1 MLYTNAND
9 LRSTQFPRSRF
20 KGSKLPQY
28 NLGGWL
34 GDNIGSVN
42 QFANMGAGTISAI
55 DGMDGDLNPYASAGA
70 GALKGAAMGA
80 KLGTIVPGLG
90 NVVGAAG
97 GAIIG
102 GAAGLIKER
111 MQQKQLDAAA
121 EEKRIADQRR
131 KQDLEASNLQSSKA
145 ILATYPTSGVANA
158 GFMMAYGGPTDPP
171 PFDMSLLAGNSLP
184 APNQMAMSAP
194 DVLTGYTEQELAFN
208 RAKGNQVAFN
218 NRANIF
224 GENSREIGNYIKE
237 NPLDAAQVGLGAIAI
252 GADGIPLAGTAVSGI
267 ADGINAGISSGR
279 AAYYA
284 NKGDA
289 SNAAFYSTAAAL
301 DGAAAIPGLG
311 NAAGATKIARLLNK
325 ANHVAHAP
333 IHAAHTGAKAVTAYK
348 AGDLAYGSTNS
359 TYAMGGKIHTENAD
373 YLAEGQEIIQH
384 AVNDRPDT
392 DQNGNTK
399 QLNSNTSKFVG
410 DSHDAP
416 SQGIG
421 VSNNEE
427 ARIFSKRLYAPKNLV
442 AKLNK
447 L

>member
-1 MLYTNAND
+1 MKD
-9 LRSTQFPRSRF
+9 F
-20 KGSKLPQY
+20 
-28 NLGGWL
+28 
-34 GDNIGSVN
+34 
-42 QFANMGAGTISAI
+42 
-55 DGMDGDLNPYASAGA
+55 
-70 GALKGAAMGA
+70 
-80 KLGTIVPGLG
+80 
-90 NVVGAAG
+90 
-97 GAIIG
+97 
-102 GAAGLIKER
+102 
-111 MQQKQLDAAA
+111 
-121 EEKRIADQRR
+121 
-131 KQDLEASNLQSSKA
+131 
-145 ILATYPTSGVANA
+145 
-158 GFMMAYGGPTDPP
+158 AYGGPTDPP

-237 NPLDAAQVGLGAIAI
+237 NPLDAVQVGLGAVAI

-325 ANHVAHAP
+325 ANHVAHTP

-384 AVNDRPDT
+384 AANDRPDT